1 MCREFDFGYILYDP
15 RPEGPGIQWPLVPL
29 VTIVVDPCLTPRFT
43 NLLFSRCAY
52 AKEYRIFVRL
62 RIVCSDGASVELP
75 LCSHIDYSPT

>member
-15 RPEGPGIQWPLVPL
+15 RPEGPGIQWPLVPFM
-29 VTIVVDPCLTPRFT
+29 TIVVDPCLTPRFT
-43 NLLFSRCAY
+43 NLLFSRSAY
-52 AKEYRIFVRL
+52 VRL